1 MYTLYSRYM
10 DTNGYILIYLP
21 GHPRAIGK
29 WCEKYGIENHQED
42 TGGIK
47 NIN

>member
-29 WCEKYGIENHQED
+29 WCEKYGIEKPPRGYWWN
-42 TGGIK
+42 K
-47 NIN
+47 KY